1 MTVVWESHWVKDYR
15 EPRLVMHR
23 GKWHW
28 AVTKPKDL
36 QKRTDPDKK
45 LSTGTTDKVVA
56 EERKHE
62 VVAKIY
68 KSFDEARAKIDPQI
82 KKNEEFLARVME
94 LIASHGHTANPR
106 FKDLNNPFLEQDDI
120 VRELH
125 AYNITIPDDMIALL
139 SDETKHWLKTLP
151 YIADKTEADIET
163 EKLFGAKDFDVMSIM
178 KQMEEGLEYLK
189 NNPDAPDKELI
200 HSGVKELS
208 IKLAQST
215 GWPKEADKA
224 LAARLQ
230 QTTSS
235 ISVVGKRYIN
245 ENKWRRE
252 RTKSGAELAI
262 QRFCKVVGAE
272 TDITDIDAKDAY
284 EFARWMEVEEQA
296 ANKSIKGALSYV
308 KGMFSWAITKKD
320 YDITEEP
327 WGKLSKIGDYGKPE
341 QSYIPLEKHQLVEL
355 FDLVSRTGKGKMN
368 RREHLA
374 LSILITTGCRL
385 DEAALLCWDNIK
397 EHEEGWHYIDLRT
410 ALVKNQGSQ
419 RLLPIP
425 DCLWPLFPKRGHKV
439 SVDGI
444 SNSPDGRLFDYALDK
459 DGKSSRA
466 ASQACGRQLKKID
479 GLKPKQVTHSLR
491 GNLKDLLYDVGIAKE
506 LNDYI
511 TGHSQGDV
519 AGDRYG
525 VGHDVKVRYDA
536 LNKVHHPYIKQY
548 PA

>member
-1 MTVVWESHWVKDYR
+1 MAVVWEAHWVKDYH
-15 EPRLVMHR
+15 EPRLVKHR
-23 GKWHW
+23 GKLHW

-45 LSTGTTDKVVA
+45 LSTGTTDEVVA

-82 KKNEEFLARVME
+82 KRNEEFLAKVME
-94 LIASHGHTANPR
+94 LLASHGHTDPR
-106 FKDLNNPFLEQDDI
+106 LKSLNNPFLEQDDI
-120 VRELH
+120 VRAVH
-125 AYNITIPDDMIALL
+125 ALDITIPDDMIALL

-151 YIADKTEADIET
+151 YIGDKTEADIEA
-163 EKLFGAKDFDVMSIM
+163 EKLFGAKDFDVMSTM
-178 KQMEEGLEYLK
+178 KQMQEGMEYLTK
-189 NNPDAPDKELI
+189 NPDAPDKELI
-200 HSGVKELS
+200 KGGLKELALN
-208 IKLAQST
+208 LAQST
-215 GWPKEADKA
+215 GWPTEADKA

-235 ISVVGKRYIN
+235 ISVVGKRYIK

-252 RTKSGAELAI
+252 RTKSGAAKAI
-262 QRFCKVVGAE
+262 ERFFKVVGAE

-296 ANKSIKGALSYV
+296 ANKSIKSGLSYV

-327 WGKLSKIGDYGKPE
+327 WGKLSKIGNYGKPE
-341 QSYIPLEKHQLVEL
+341 QSYIPFEKQQLVEL
-355 FDLVSRTGKGKMN
+355 FDLVNRTGTGKMN
-368 RREHLA
+368 RREHLI

-385 DEAALLCWDNIK
+385 DEAALLCWDNII

-410 ALVKNQGSQ
+410 ALVKNTGSQ

-425 DCLWPLFPKRGHKV
+425 KCLWPLLPQRGHRV
-439 SVDGI
+439 AVEGL
-444 SNSPDGRLFDYALDK
+444 SNSPDGRLFDYSLDK
-459 DGKSSRA
+459 DGKAARA
-466 ASQACGRQLKKID
+466 ASQACGRPLNKID
-479 GLKPKQVTHSLR
+479 GLKPKQVTASLR
-491 GNLKDLLYDVGIAKE
+491 GNLKDLLYDVGIPKE

-525 VGHDVKVRYDA
+525 VGHNVKVRYEA